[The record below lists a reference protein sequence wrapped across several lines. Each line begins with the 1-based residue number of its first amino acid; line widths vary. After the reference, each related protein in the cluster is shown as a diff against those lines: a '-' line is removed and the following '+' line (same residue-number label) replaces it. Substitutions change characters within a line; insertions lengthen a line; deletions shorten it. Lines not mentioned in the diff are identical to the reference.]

1 MDKKY
6 NTVVTF
12 GTYDL
17 FHIGHLNILE
27 RAKRLG
33 NNLVVGVSSDDLNY
47 SKKEKYPVYP
57 QEHRMKIVSALECVD
72 WVFLEESLE
81 KKKEYLVTVN
91 ADCLVMGDD
100 WQGKFDWCKDVC
112 DVVYL
117 PRTANISTTEI
128 KEFLAGN
135 ESKAI

>member
-1 MDKKY
+1 MNENKQY

-117 PRTANISTTEI
+117 PRTANISTTQI
-128 KEFLAGN
+128 KEFLA
-135 ESKAI
+135 K